1 MGGAGCEEHTLCG
14 LMMFPLNEG
23 SLNVQGLCEN
33 SRPQLLSG
41 PPDSSSGSGIHVSH
55 VFA

>member
-1 MGGAGCEEHTLCG
+1 MGGAGCEEHSLCG
-14 LMMFPLNEG
+14 LKMFPLNGG

-33 SRPQLLSG
+33 SHPQLLSG
-41 PPDSSSGSGIHVSH
+41 LPDSSSGSGIHVSH